1 MSVEILDTVR
11 GRIAAHLI
19 CLGRS
24 LWLGR
29 FNTLGFFCAGIWR
42 ALRDALHPGNWHP
55 DGAAIVTGHR
65 VSSVRW

>member
-1 MSVEILDTVR
+1 MSVEILNTAR

-29 FNTLGFFCAGIWR
+29 FSSLGFFCAGIWR
-42 ALRDALHPGNWHP
+42 GVQDAIQGNWH
-55 DGAAIVTGHR
+55 
-65 VSSVRW
+65 SSGTVFVAGQRAGSARW